1 MPLNPQREPTARRER
16 LDEEWV
22 HLFALQAMAEQ
33 LHSEAAYQNNGH
45 TGLTLL
51 KNEHLRVVL
60 EAARKGSNI
69 GEHVIDGASFVYVVE
84 GSLRLECGD
93 EIRVAQA
100 GEMVVVPPDRSR
112 DVWAE
117 EDASFLLVLAHDGP
131 DA

>member
-1 MPLNPQREPTARRER
+1 MSSNPQRETAARRER
-16 LDEEWV
+16 LDEELF
-22 HLFALQAMAEQ
+22 HLFALQAMVEQ
-33 LHSEAAYQNNGH
+33 LRSEAAYQSNGH

-69 GEHVIDGASFVYVVE
+69 GEHVVEGASFVYVLE

-93 EIRVAQA
+93 ETRVAHS
-100 GEMVVVPPDRSR
+100 GEMVVVPPDRVR

-117 EDASFLLVLAHDGP
+117 EDASFLLVLSYDRP
-131 DA
+131 ET